1 LLELLV
7 YLTRETLQIIF
18 LILTAWDSKDQKTK
32 EREGEIIFLIVEEYK
47 ITSKWQ

>member
-18 LILTAWDSKDQKTK
+18 LILTAWDKYQKTK